1 MPPLL
6 PGWITHSASFIIGA
20 VAATVG
26 IIFLSSESSRAAP
39 NTIFDKVESS
49 DDELQDTVVN
59 SSGMLPTP
67 LVRIFTPNDDLTIAF
82 DGRTRNPIYVVE
94 RLRPLNN
101 NAVTSSTST
110 SSRKGMNFREE
121 KSLSPYHRSRNAYY
135 RDSGYDRGHLAP
147 AADYH
152 GKNMVDTFVLTNV
165 SPQIPRFNRSI
176 WLRLEEFVRKE
187 AMKGVIVAVEDEAGS
202 TKDGEKH
209 QKSKETW
216 VVTGPLWL
224 PRAIIDGDGSN
235 GSSVFRYSYDG
246 IGRPPSLIAVPTH
259 FYKVIVVVDV
269 KSSNNQPGNNNN
281 SNKMSEYSLLQFA
294 AFVLPNMDMIGE
306 KESGDGGGSG
316 GNGIR
321 LVDYVVNLTDL
332 EAVSGLEFFPLL
344 FGTFTENDTDDVTVT
359 KSIADALTDEIR
371 ESSEKKK
378 MVDKQVRNSIYTDNN
393 TNSLV
398 AWTND
403 PSVNNE
409 GGLSKGRR
417 KKIKQMLR
425 DNSPIMFQHLC
436 RNNDDCYKFLRV

>member
-1 MPPLL
+1 MPPLI
-6 PGWITHSASFIIGA
+6 PGWITHSASFIVGA

-26 IIFLSSESSRAAP
+26 IFFLSSESRAAP
-39 NTIFDKVESS
+39 NTISDKVESS
-49 DDELQDTVVN
+49 DELQDTVVKN
-59 SSGMLPTP
+59 NNGMLPTP

-101 NAVTSSTST
+101 AATSSTST

-152 GKNMVDTFVLTNV
+152 GKNMVDTFVLTNA

-187 AMKGVIVAVEDEAGS
+187 ALKGVTVAVEDKVDS

-209 QKSKETW
+209 EKSKETW

-224 PRAIIDGDGSN
+224 PRVIVDGNNGN

-269 KSSNNQPGNNNN
+269 KTSNNEPGNNNN
-281 SNKMSEYSLLQFA
+281 NKKTSAYSLLQFA
-294 AFVLPNMDMIGE
+294 AFVLPNSDMIGE

-321 LVDYVVNLTDL
+321 LVDYIVNLTDL

-344 FGTFTENDTDDVTVT
+344 FGTFTENDTDDVTIT

-378 MVDKQVRNSIYTDNN
+378 MVDKQVRNSSIYTNN
-393 TNSLV
+393 STNSLV

-425 DNSPIMFQHLC
+425 DNSPIMFQHIC

>member
-59 SSGMLPTP
+59 SNGMLPTP

-94 RLRPLNN
+94 RLRPLNYT
-101 NAVTSSTST
+101 ATSSKST
-110 SSRKGMNFREE
+110 TSRKGMNFREE

-187 AMKGVIVAVEDEAGS
+187 ALKGVTAAVEDKVDS
-202 TKDGEKH
+202 TKDGDKR

-235 GSSVFRYSYDG
+235 GSSVFRYSFDG
-246 IGRPPSLIAVPTH
+246 IGKPPSLVAVPTH

-269 KSSNNQPGNNNN
+269 KTSNNERGNNNN
-281 SNKMSEYSLLQFA
+281 NKMSEYSLQQFA
-294 AFVLPNMDMIGE
+294 AFVLPNTDMIGE
-306 KESGDGGGSG
+306 KESGDG

-344 FGTFTENDTDDVTVT
+344 FGTFTENDTDDVTIT

-378 MVDKQVRNSIYTDNN
+378 MVDKQVRNSIYTNN
-393 TNSLV
+393 TTNSLV
-398 AWTND
+398 GWTNS
-403 PSVNNE
+403 PSNNNE
-409 GGLSKGRR
+409 GGLSKSRR

-425 DNSPIMFQHLC
+425 DNSPIMFQHIC